1 MNKEFV
7 EVEGIMCEVK
17 NSGKKSLV
25 KEYQHN
31 LRIETDKYLGEQTVT
46 DKRRGYADAL
56 EINIKIAPFVLGWL
70 HKPEGDE
77 YRVIT
82 GRMTLDEFNKKYN
95 PKTIAPK
102 KESKPQK
109 TKKEPEAKEKPQEK
123 IVKKRVK
130 KT

>member
-17 NSGKKSLV
+17 NPGKRSLV
-25 KEYQHN
+25 KQYQHN
-31 LRIETDKYLGEQTVT
+31 LRIETDKYIGEQTMT
-46 DKRRGYADAL
+46 DKRKGYASAL

-70 HKPEGDE
+70 VKPEGDE

-82 GRMTLDEFNKKYN
+82 GRMTLDEFNKKN
-95 PKTIAPK
+95 KPIAIKPK

-109 TKKEPEAKEKPQEK
+109 ASKETEAEEKPQEK
-123 IVKKRVK
+123 AVNKRTKKS
-130 KT
+130 

>member
-17 NSGKKSLV
+17 SSGKKSIV
-25 KEYQHN
+25 QEYQR
-31 LRIETDKYLGEQTVT
+31 LLSIETDKYIGEQTMT
-46 DKRRGYADAL
+46 DKRKGYADAL

-70 HKPEGDE
+70 HKPGEDE

-82 GRMTLDEFNKKYN
+82 GRMTLDEFNKKNN
-95 PKTIAPK
+95 PKPAAPK

-123 IVKKRVK
+123 IIKKKVK

>member
-17 NSGKKSLV
+17 NPGKKSLV
-25 KEYQHN
+25 KQYQHN
-31 LRIETDKYLGEQTVT
+31 LRIETDKYLGEQIVT
-46 DKRRGYADAL
+46 DKRKGYADAL

-70 HKPEGDE
+70 VKPEGDE

-82 GRMTLDEFNKKYN
+82 GRMTLDEFNKKYTK
-95 PKTIAPK
+95 PAAPN

-123 IVKKRVK
+123 TIKKRVK
-130 KT
+130 KV

>member
-7 EVEGIMCEVK
+7 EIEGIMCEVK
-17 NSGKKSLV
+17 NPGKKSLV

-31 LRIETDKYLGEQTVT
+31 LRIETDKYLGEQIVT
-46 DKRRGYADAL
+46 DKRKGYADAL

-70 HKPEGDE
+70 VKPEGDE

-82 GRMTLDEFNKKYN
+82 GRMTLDEFNKKYAK
-95 PKTIAPK
+95 PVAPN
-102 KESKPQK
+102 KESKSQK